1 MVVIEGKD
9 IIHYR
14 LFIFITV
21 TSLVI
26 FYILVMI
33 EIIIV
38 VCVWYLW
45 GCLRAMEP
53 CGIRVIVCV
62 MCMGVHPR
70 YGAWVEIGGSFMEFI
85 LLPIPILGSGPQAFS
100 KCSYTPKTILLIFF
114 KKYFKNYT
122 LSIYFWECAIV
133 CGHMKIRGQLV

>member
-9 IIHYR
+9 IIYYR
-14 LFIFITV
+14 LFIFIIV
-21 TSLVI
+21 IFLVI

-45 GCLRAMEP
+45 GCLRVMEF

-62 MCMGVHPR
+62 MCMGVYLR
-70 YGAWVEIGGSFMEFI
+70 YGVWVEIGGSFMEFI
-85 LLPIPILGSGPQAFS
+85 FFLILILGLGF
-100 KCSYTPKTILLIFF
+100 
-114 KKYFKNYT
+114 
-122 LSIYFWECAIV
+122 
-133 CGHMKIRGQLV
+133 